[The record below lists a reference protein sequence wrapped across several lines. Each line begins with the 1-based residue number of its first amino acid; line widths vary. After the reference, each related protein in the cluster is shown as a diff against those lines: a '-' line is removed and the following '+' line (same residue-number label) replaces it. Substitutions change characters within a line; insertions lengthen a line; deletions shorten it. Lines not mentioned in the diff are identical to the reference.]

1 MGLGFCIPDF
11 SGSVFAASTLLALC
25 KAHIAPWRCL
35 SLQTKQCSVL
45 VCAFP
50 PSFSSIVAYQ
60 PAGDNSHTFDVTAMF
75 KSIGIFL
82 GIFSGS
88 FAMGAATGV
97 VTALI
102 SFLLFFFQV
111 FA

>member
-1 MGLGFCIPDF
+1 MLHITKLLVDQIKVKSHLNEIVINVNCYNY
-11 SGSVFAASTLLALC
+11 GSCLALG
-25 KAHIAPWRCL
+25 H
-35 SLQTKQCSVL
+35 T
-45 VCAFP
+45 
-50 PSFSSIVAYQ
+50 SIVR
-60 PAGDNSHTFDVTAMF
+60 VAMF

-102 SFLLFFFQV
+102 SFYYTYLFLLT
-111 FA
+111 

>member
-1 MGLGFCIPDF
+1 MFLPLKLNGKPYALGISFCTEQ
-11 SGSVFAASTLLALC
+11 TLRYIW
-25 KAHIAPWRCL
+25 HIN
-35 SLQTKQCSVL
+35 KEFVL
-45 VCAFP
+45 ECFFP
-50 PSFSSIVAYQ
+50 PTSSIVAYQ

-75 KSIGIFL
+75 KSIGTFL

-102 SFLLFFFQV
+102 SFE
-111 FA
+111 